1 MKILNGEQAEFASEN
16 EVRQALGLKVEE
28 QWGQKGIKK
37 QYTDNI
43 QNLPMEEFLQIY
55 VPEPEGMQF
64 NDIGDTLTLSESCG
78 YIQTIQS
85 DSTSRGKKCFFQKRV
100 QMDSTEKA
108 GQESS
113 ILQNTV
119 KPEIKEKMVKVRKQK
134 HGEVTNEE
142 ESSYFEDLPLLTM
155 IFMILL
161 IMLNLIGQYVIEI
174 SSIGAII
181 FAMSCAILLVF
192 LKNKI

>member
-85 DSTSRGKKCFFQKRV
+85 DSTSRDKKYFFQKRV

-108 GQESS
+108 GNLVLIIESC
-113 ILQNTV
+113 
-119 KPEIKEKMVKVRKQK
+119 EAIKQFISQGRKVQ
-134 HGEVTNEE
+134 
-142 ESSYFEDLPLLTM
+142 
-155 IFMILL
+155 
-161 IMLNLIGQYVIEI
+161 
-174 SSIGAII
+174 
-181 FAMSCAILLVF
+181 SCKTL
-192 LKNKI
+192 